1 MDKKRTILIAG
12 LAVAAVVV
20 FTQVKK
26 LGTPSAVVQAPV
38 PEKVVEKVEYVD
50 VLVAAQ
56 NMSLGSRVS
65 GQTVKW
71 KQWPA
76 EALTPSLISN
86 DLRPQAIDELERA
99 IVRSP
104 ILEGEPISENK
115 LIKAGGSGVMAA
127 LLKPGMRA
135 VTTRISVDTAAG
147 GFIQPGDRVDIILTQ
162 TVQTTSAP
170 GSTNQNQ
177 RLFVADTIFENVHV
191 LAIDQTYSTGVEGG
205 ATVIGSTATF
215 EMSQEDAELLQ
226 QSVSKGDLSLTLRG
240 IVRSHIIAKSAAKER
255 KETVQTESSMTVYR
269 GGKPSQVAIRGQ

>member
-1 MDKKRTILIAG
+1 MEKRRTLLIVG

-26 LGTPSAVVQAPV
+26 LGTPNPVQQVAAPAQV
-38 PEKVVEKVEYVD
+38 IEKVKYVD
-50 VLVAAQ
+50 VLVATT

-65 GQTVKW
+65 DQSVKW

-76 EALTPSLISN
+76 EALSPALISN
-86 DLRPQAIDELERA
+86 DLRPQAIEELKGA

-104 ILEGEPISENK
+104 ILEGEPISEGK
-115 LIKAGGSGVMAA
+115 LVKAGASGVMAA

-162 TVQTTSAP
+162 TVQPSRSAS
-170 GSTNQNQ
+170 STQSSQ
-177 RLFVADTIFENVHV
+177 RVFIADTIFENVHV
-191 LAIDQTYSTGVEGG
+191 LAIDQTYSTSAEGG
-205 ATVIGSTATF
+205 AAVIGSTATF

-240 IVRSHIIAKSAAKER
+240 IIRSGARAISAAKTE
-255 KETVQTESSMTVYR
+255 KKQVETESTLTVYR
-269 GGKPSQVAIRGQ
+269 GGQPQQVAIRGQ

>member
-1 MDKKRTILIAG
+1 MDKRRIMLIAG

-26 LGTPSAVVQAPV
+26 LGTPPPVQAPV
-38 PEKVVEKVEYVD
+38 ALKPIIQKVEYVD
-50 VLVAAQ
+50 VLVATT
-56 NMSLGSRVS
+56 NLSLGSRVS
-65 GQTVKW
+65 EQSVKW

-76 EALTPSLISN
+76 EALSPALISN
-86 DLRPQAIDELERA
+86 DLRPQAIDELKSA

-104 ILEGEPISENK
+104 ILEGEPISESK
-115 LIKAGGSGVMAA
+115 LVKAGSSGVMAA

-162 TVQTTSAP
+162 TVQSNNSG
-170 GSTNQNQ
+170 GSSQ
-177 RLFVADTIFENVHV
+177 RQFIADTIFENVHV
-191 LAIDQTYSTGVEGG
+191 LAIDQTYSTGAEGG
-205 ATVIGSTATF
+205 AAVIGSTATF

-240 IVRSHIIAKSAAKER
+240 IVRSGARAISTAKTAKE
-255 KETVQTESSMTVYR
+255 KPAETESSLTVYR
-269 GGKPSQVAIRGQ
+269 GGQPQQVAIRGQ

>member
-1 MDKKRTILIAG
+1 MDKRRIMLIAG

-26 LGTPSAVVQAPV
+26 LGTPPPVQAPV
-38 PEKVVEKVEYVD
+38 ALKPIIQKVEYVD
-50 VLVAAQ
+50 VLVATT
-56 NMSLGSRVS
+56 NLSLGSRVS
-65 GQTVKW
+65 EQSVRW

-76 EALTPSLISN
+76 EALSPALISN
-86 DLRPQAIDELERA
+86 DLRPQAIDELKSA

-104 ILEGEPISENK
+104 ILEGEPISESK
-115 LIKAGGSGVMAA
+115 LVKAGSSGVMAA

-162 TVQTTSAP
+162 TVQSNNSG
-170 GSTNQNQ
+170 GSSQ
-177 RLFVADTIFENVHV
+177 RQFIADTIFENVHV
-191 LAIDQTYSTGVEGG
+191 LAIDQTYSTGAEGG
-205 ATVIGSTATF
+205 AAVIGSTATF

-240 IVRSHIIAKSAAKER
+240 IVRSGARAISTAKTVKE
-255 KETVQTESSMTVYR
+255 KPAETESSLTVYR
-269 GGKPSQVAIRGQ
+269 GGQPQQVAIRGQ

>member
-1 MDKKRTILIAG
+1 MDKRRIMLIAG

-26 LGTPSAVVQAPV
+26 LGTPPPVQAPV
-38 PEKVVEKVEYVD
+38 ALKPIIQKVEYVD
-50 VLVAAQ
+50 VLVATT
-56 NMSLGSRVS
+56 NLSLGSRVS
-65 GQTVKW
+65 EQSVRW

-76 EALTPSLISN
+76 EALSPALISN
-86 DLRPQAIDELERA
+86 DLRPQAIDELKSA

-104 ILEGEPISENK
+104 ILEGEPISESK
-115 LIKAGGSGVMAA
+115 LVKAGSSGVMAA

-162 TVQTTSAP
+162 TVQSNNSG
-170 GSTNQNQ
+170 GSSQ
-177 RLFVADTIFENVHV
+177 RQFIADTIFENVHV
-191 LAIDQTYSTGVEGG
+191 LAIDQTYSTGAEGG
-205 ATVIGSTATF
+205 AAVIGSTATF

-240 IVRSHIIAKSAAKER
+240 IVRSGARAISTAKTVKE
-255 KETVQTESSMTVYR
+255 KPAETESSLTCLLYTSPSPRDR
-269 GGKPSQVAIRGQ
+269 G

>member
-1 MDKKRTILIAG
+1 MDKKRTFLIAG
-12 LAVAAVVV
+12 LAVAAIVV

-26 LGTPSAVVQAPV
+26 LGAPTVVAAVGV
-38 PEKVVEKVEYVD
+38 PETIIEKVEYVD

-56 NMSLGSRVS
+56 NMTLGSRVS

-86 DLRPQAIDELERA
+86 DLRPQAIDELDRA

-104 ILEGEPISENK
+104 ILEGEPISESK
-115 LIKAGGSGVMAA
+115 LVKAGGSGVMAA

-162 TVQTTSAP
+162 TIQPPTTQIN
-170 GSTNQNQ
+170 STQNE
-177 RLFVADTIFENVHV
+177 RIFIADTIFENVHV

-215 EMSQEDAELLQ
+215 EMSQDDAEVLQ

-240 IVRSHIIAKSAAKER
+240 IIRSHAPARSRAKEQ
-255 KETVQTESSMTVYR
+255 KDIVVTESSLTVYR
-269 GGKPSQVAIRGQ
+269 GGQPQQVAIRGQ